1 MVISPLKALMKD
13 QVAYLK
19 GQNIQA
25 DALMEETLLKGNCTN
40 EVHVDSFVLQVL
52 SQVLYI

>member
-25 DALMEETLLKGNCTN
+25 DALMRFCLSNSLL
-40 EVHVDSFVLQVL
+40 VFFSIFVEWQLLVRQT
-52 SQVLYI
+52 QY